1 LIAIYAAPVVVL
13 FATIL
18 CAHPI
23 NNLNAS
29 NYSISII
36 VAARNE
42 KKNVLECLIA
52 LTKQHISIHQ
62 LEIIVVDD
70 DSSDGT
76 FDFLQSFAGNHKI
89 RILRKD
95 GGSKYKSSK
104 KHALEIAVSEAKG
117 DILLFTDADCHPGP
131 LWAMTM
137 HSFFEESTGMVAGFS
152 PQKAK
157 AKFWSE
163 VMKIDAAAAAFVAAG
178 TIAFGRGVTCT
189 GRNLAIRKQ
198 ALLDVGGYK
207 ALPDSLSGDDDF
219 MLQKISSH
227 LKWQVKYAYDSQA
240 VVPAAG
246 PKNVRCFLD
255 QKRRHISA
263 GKHFQIFS
271 QLIFALYHL
280 ANLGIWVCLFIAPFA
295 GVIYIVPFILK
306 LVFDLIAIFW
316 FLRLFKIRVRIASF
330 ILWQPLFLFY
340 NIFIGPL
347 SFVQK
352 LKWKAGNCDNASN
365 ENE

>member
-1 LIAIYAAPVVVL
+1 MVL
-13 FATIL
+13 FAAIL
-18 CAHPI
+18 YARSKNNI
-23 NNLNAS
+23 NVP
-29 NYSISII
+29 NYLISII
-36 VAARNE
+36 VATRNE
-42 KKNVLECLIA
+42 KKNVLECLNA
-52 LTKQHISIHQ
+52 LTKQDISIHQ
-62 LEIIVVDD
+62 LEIIIVDD

-76 FDFLQSFAGNHKI
+76 FEFLQSFVGNHKI
-89 RILRKD
+89 RILRKNGD
-95 GGSKYKSSK
+95 SKYKSSK

-117 DILLFTDADCHPGP
+117 DILLFTDADCRPGP
-131 LWAMTM
+131 FWAMTM
-137 HSFFEESTGMVAGFS
+137 LSIFTDSTGMVAGFS
-152 PQKAK
+152 PQTAK
-157 AKFWSE
+157 TKLWSE
-163 VMKIDAAAAAFVAAG
+163 VMKIDTAAAAFVAAG

-198 ALLDVGGYK
+198 ALLDVGGYQ

-227 LKWQVKYAYDSQA
+227 PKWQVKYAYDSQA

-280 ANLGIWVCLFIAPFA
+280 ANLGIWVSLFIAPFVGA
-295 GVIYIVPFILK
+295 IYIVVFILK
-306 LVFDLIAIFW
+306 LVFDFIAVFW
-316 FLRLFKIRVRIASF
+316 FLGLFKIRVRIASF

-352 LKWKAGNCDNASN
+352 LKWKTGNCDDASD